1 MIKHC
6 NNCKH
11 GNLSIS
17 DTIHSDCTTKCLNW
31 EPEDTTGCKFK
42 VGDTVF
48 DINNGVCRL
57 TDIYE
62 GSIKLIDDKDGLIFY
77 RLLDGKQSEEN
88 AAAHLF
94 TLEEARRM
102 WPDCGCLKKK
112 KVKKQLAG
120 WLVLIDNGAA
130 VIASTKERS
139 LEFCKDWGVEEPT
152 RHVAIEY
159 IVEEWI

>member
-11 GNLSIS
+11 GNLPIS

-31 EPEDTTGCKFK
+31 EPEDTTECKFK

-62 GSIKLIDDKDGLIFY
+62 DSIKLIDDKDGLIFY
-77 RLLDGKQSEEN
+77 RLLNGKQFEESV
-88 AAAHLF
+88 APFLY
-94 TLEEARRM
+94 TLEEARKM
-102 WPDCGCLKKK
+102 WPDCECLKKK

-120 WLVLIDNGAA
+120 WLVLIDNGAT
-130 VIASTKERS
+130 VIASNKERS